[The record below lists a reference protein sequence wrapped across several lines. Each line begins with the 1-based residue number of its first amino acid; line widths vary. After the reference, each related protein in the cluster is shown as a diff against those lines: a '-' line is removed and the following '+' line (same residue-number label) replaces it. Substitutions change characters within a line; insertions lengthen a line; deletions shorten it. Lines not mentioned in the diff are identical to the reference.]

1 MKSAT
6 IEVHDN
12 SASTYDNMSVLI
24 EYHGHEV
31 LFGLAYEYL
40 SPGDAVLDIGIGT
53 GLSSFMF
60 NKAGLRVYGVDGSE
74 KMLDVCREKGFAAEL
89 RLCDLAAESW
99 PYEDGRFE
107 NAIACGILHFFKEL
121 DVFFKETSRIMKK
134 NGTFSFTIMV
144 SEDDLLQYTD
154 AGSDVIIY
162 YHDDFQVIELLNK
175 YGFSM
180 LKRVTFFVYKTPD
193 KKEKSVFRGYLTKKV

>member
-144 SEDDLLQYTD
+144 SEDELLQYTD